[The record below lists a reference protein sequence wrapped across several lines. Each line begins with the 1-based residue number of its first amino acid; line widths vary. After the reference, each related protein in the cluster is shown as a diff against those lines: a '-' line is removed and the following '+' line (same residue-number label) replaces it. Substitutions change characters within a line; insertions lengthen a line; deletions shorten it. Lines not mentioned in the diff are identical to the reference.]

1 MFHLDPANN
10 KVAISG
16 SITATTGKI
25 GGMLLENNK
34 LKSQYGDGSVIT
46 KTVTVSSGVL
56 HIDGVQQPTL
66 ELKVG
71 NTYRFDNSDSSNSG
85 HPFRFATSADG
96 TTYST
101 NVTVVGS
108 EGNGGTAYVQIVV
121 TDSTPST
128 LYYKCTSH
136 SGMGGQLNIVTI
148 GTLELNGVNGQIT
161 GSDVLISVVVRL
173 VVQT

>member
-46 KTVTVSSGVL
+46 KIVTVSSGVF

-71 NTYRFDNSDSSNSG
+71 NTYRFDNSHSSNSG
-85 HPFRFATSADG
+85 HPFRFATS
-96 TTYST
+96 S
-101 NVTVVGS
+101 
-108 EGNGGTAYVQIVV
+108 
-121 TDSTPST
+121 
-128 LYYKCTSH
+128 
-136 SGMGGQLNIVTI
+136 
-148 GTLELNGVNGQIT
+148 
-161 GSDVLISVVVRL
+161 
-173 VVQT
+173 